1 MDLEQARYNL
11 ETKLV
16 TCTAVVLLLILIFV
30 PYMRIT
36 NKEAADKYEIALEE
50 DYAAYL
56 DGQEID
62 INKVDASN
70 YIITID
76 EDNKS
81 LYLTKKGFL
90 DIGQNIKIQ

>member
-1 MDLEQARYNL
+1 M
-11 ETKLV
+11 
-16 TCTAVVLLLILIFV
+16 
-30 PYMRIT
+30 PYMKIA

-50 DYAAYL
+50 DYTAYI

-81 LYLTKKGFL
+81 LYLTKKGLL

>member
-1 MDLEQARYNL
+1 MKDYKKQNF
-11 ETKLV
+11 LV
-16 TCTAVVLLLILIFV
+16 CTVILLILISVFL
-30 PYMRIT
+30 PYMKIT
-36 NKEAADKYEIALEE
+36 NKEAADKYEKALEE

-81 LYLTKKGFL
+81 LYLTKKGLL

>member
-1 MDLEQARYNL
+1 MDDHKILNFPA
-11 ETKLV
+11 
-16 TCTAVVLLLILIFV
+16 CTVILLILIAVFM
-30 PYMRIT
+30 PYMKIA

-50 DYAAYL
+50 DYTAYI

-81 LYLTKKGFL
+81 LYLTKKGLL